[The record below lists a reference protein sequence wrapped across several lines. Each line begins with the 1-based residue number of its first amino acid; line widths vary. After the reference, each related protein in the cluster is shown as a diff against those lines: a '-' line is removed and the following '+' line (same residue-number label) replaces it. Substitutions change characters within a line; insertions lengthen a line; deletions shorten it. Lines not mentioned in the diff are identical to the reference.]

1 MTRAYSG
8 LIIALLVAG
17 TVTAVR
23 AQPAADDAIAPH
35 LFPPELIMKYQR
47 EMGLDEGQTKA
58 IKQEIQQ
65 AQTRFT
71 DFQWDMQ
78 GESQKLVQLL
88 QGRPVNEAAV
98 LAQADRLMA
107 LEREVKRV
115 QLSLLVRLKNL
126 LKEDQQRT
134 LTELRRRAG

>member
-8 LIIALLVAG
+8 IIIALLVAG
-17 TVTAVR
+17 TATAVR
-23 AQPAADDAIAPH
+23 AQQPADDPIASH
-35 LFPPELIMKYQR
+35 LFPPELIMKHQR

-58 IKQEIQQ
+58 IKQAIQQ
-65 AQTRFT
+65 AQARFT
-71 DFQWDMQ
+71 DVQWDMQ

-88 QGRPVNEAAV
+88 QGRPVDEAAV

-126 LKEDQQRT
+126 LNADQQRK
-134 LTELRRRAG
+134 LTELRRHAG

>member
-1 MTRAYSG
+1 MKSAYSA
-8 LIIALLVAG
+8 IIIPLLVAS
-17 TVTAVR
+17 AVAPVR
-23 AQPAADDAIAPH
+23 GQQPADDPIAPH

-47 EMGLDEGQTKA
+47 EMGLDEAQTKA
-58 IKQEIQQ
+58 IKLAIQQ
-65 AQTRFT
+65 AQARFT

-88 QGRPVNEAAV
+88 QARPVDEAAV
-98 LAQADRLMA
+98 LAQADRVMA

-126 LKEDQQRT
+126 LNEDQQRK
-134 LTELRRRAG
+134 LAELRRRTG